1 MSELQ
6 TLVLCRNGCNRRTPR
21 TRWVVAAVAIVLLAV
36 GCGSGASAGVGPQ
49 TRAYYISADEVAWNY
64 VPSGKN
70 MITGK
75 QFDETANTFLESGP
89 DRIGSTYTKCVYH
102 GYTDATFTH
111 QLQRSA
117 DEQYLGLLGPVIRAQ
132 VGDTITVMF
141 RNNCSFPAGIHP
153 HGVFYDKKNEGASYN
168 DGRSGPD
175 KAGDAVAPQK
185 QYVYTWQVPER
196 AGPGPMDGSSV
207 MWMYHSHTD
216 EVLDT
221 YSGLMGPMEITA
233 RGKARPDG
241 SPNDVDRDIF
251 ALFLVVDEN
260 TTHYLEAE
268 RTKLG
273 QPSAADDADFQESN
287 KMHSING
294 YMYGNGPLMTMHQGE
309 RVRWHVMSMGNEVD
323 LHTPHWHGNTVI
335 AGGMRTDT
343 VNLLPATMV
352 TADMVPDGPGIWL
365 LHCHVADHIAAG
377 MLSRYQVL
385 APRQP
390 GSK

>member
-141 RNNCSFPAGIHP
+141 R
-153 HGVFYDKKNEGASYN
+153 K
-168 DGRSGPD
+168 
-175 KAGDAVAPQK
+175 
-185 QYVYTWQVPER
+185 
-196 AGPGPMDGSSV
+196 
-207 MWMYHSHTD
+207 
-216 EVLDT
+216 
-221 YSGLMGPMEITA
+221 TA
-233 RGKARPDG
+233 RSRPASIRTVSSTTRKTRAPRTTTAG
-241 SPNDVDRDIF
+241 LVRTRLATRWPPRSSMYTPGRYLS
-251 ALFLVVDEN
+251 AL
-260 TTHYLEAE
+260 
-268 RTKLG
+268 
-273 QPSAADDADFQESN
+273 
-287 KMHSING
+287 
-294 YMYGNGPLMTMHQGE
+294 
-309 RVRWHVMSMGNEVD
+309 
-323 LHTPHWHGNTVI
+323 
-335 AGGMRTDT
+335 
-343 VNLLPATMV
+343 
-352 TADMVPDGPGIWL
+352 
-365 LHCHVADHIAAG
+365 
-377 MLSRYQVL
+377 VL
-385 APRQP
+385 ARWTAVR
-390 GSK
+390 